1 MTLRT
6 LPMALRQRLHTV
18 GLWVGMAAIVAG
30 CATPPSST
38 PHPEPAPAPELEAHA
53 PEPVSPAA
61 MAAPDLPIRGT
72 SVANNPREYR
82 REAAVHLYAQNNKR
96 IYLGK
101 LPPLLYAVGVIEAD
115 INAQGYVT
123 HVRWLRAPTQA
134 PEVMSE
140 IERMIREASP
150 YPAPVNV
157 GKLTY
162 TDTWL
167 WHKSGRF
174 QLDTLTEGQL

>member
-1 MTLRT
+1 MTPRT
-6 LPMALRQRLHTV
+6 LLMALRQRLHTV

-30 CATPPSST
+30 CATPPPST
-38 PHPEPAPAPELEAHA
+38 PPPEPAPAPEPEAHA
-53 PEPVSPAA
+53 PEPPPAA

-72 SVANNPREYR
+72 SMANSPREYR
-82 REAAVHLYAQNNKR
+82 RDAAAHLYAQNNKR

-101 LPPLLYAVGVIEAD
+101 LPPLLYAVGVIETD
-115 INAQGYVT
+115 IDAQGYVT
-123 HVRWLRAPTQA
+123 HVRWLRAPTHA
-134 PEVMSE
+134 PEVISE
-140 IERMIREASP
+140 IERMIHEASP
-150 YPAPVNV
+150 YPAPVNM
-157 GKLTY
+157 GQLTY

>member
-1 MTLRT
+1 MTPRT

-18 GLWVGMAAIVAG
+18 GLWVGMAAIMAG
-30 CATPPSST
+30 CATPP
-38 PHPEPAPAPELEAHA
+38 PPAPAPAPEPEVHT
-53 PEPVSPAA
+53 PEPVPLAA
-61 MAAPDLPIRGT
+61 MTAPDLPIRGT
-72 SVANNPREYR
+72 SAANSPREYR
-82 REAAVHLYAQNNKR
+82 RDAAAHLYEQNNKR

-101 LPPLLYAVGVIEAD
+101 LPPLLHAVGVIETD
-115 INAQGYVT
+115 IDAQGYVT
-123 HVRWLRAPTQA
+123 TVRWLRAPTHA
-134 PEVMSE
+134 PEVISE
-140 IERMIREASP
+140 IERMIHEASP
-150 YPAPVNV
+150 YPAPINV